1 VQEDC
6 ILFAARI
13 VNNRLP
19 MIGFILFLFLLLFS
33 SSSPAQKAEP
43 VTIPP
48 GTIQVNDTLFAD
60 ITEVANMH
68 WREYLYFL
76 QDTESPELN
85 KAFPDT
91 LVWDDSLISLNGMVR
106 YYFRHPS
113 FNEYPVVGVSYE
125 QAIAFCKWRTFMAN
139 FGLYVREKKIRD
151 WRAHLEDSIP
161 IHFYYRLPT
170 KKEWE
175 QIAAGN
181 KVPDNYPFGYDS
193 TYLKSKK
200 KYVPVFNCVYD
211 NSSNPGGSF
220 YSAPI
225 QSFFPNSTGIYN
237 MIGNVA
243 EMVSEMGLAKGGSFA
258 HSLDDC
264 KIKLDQSYSRP
275 EKWLG
280 FRCVAVR
287 LKK

>member
-1 VQEDC
+1 
-6 ILFAARI
+6 
-13 VNNRLP
+13 
-19 MIGFILFLFLLLFS
+19 MIPFLLLFTFLIFS
-33 SSSPAQKAEP
+33 GTCPAQQDEQSS
-43 VTIPP
+43 IPP

-60 ITEVANMH
+60 ITEVANVH
-68 WREYLYFL
+68 WREYINFL
-76 QDTESPELN
+76 QHTESPDLIN
-85 KAFPDT
+85 ALPDT
-91 LVWDDSLISLNGMVR
+91 LVWDDSLITLSGMVR

-139 FGLYVREKKIRD
+139 FGLYVKEKKIKD

-175 QIAAGN
+175 LIAAGN
-181 KVPDNYPFGYDS
+181 KKTENYPFGYDS
-193 TYLKSKK
+193 CYLKAKK

-211 NSSNPGGSF
+211 NNSNPGASF

-225 QSFFPNSTGIYN
+225 QSFFPNSTGIYH

-243 EMVSEMGLAKGGSFA
+243 EMVSETGLAKGGSFA
-258 HSLDDC
+258 HTLESC
-264 KIKLDQSYSRP
+264 TIKSDQYYSQP